1 MIAEKEINMKKILSL
16 VVMAAVIVSLLLG
29 CGGGGDDGV
38 KDDGNGA
45 PMSLLPGKSNMM
57 GYIDLAWIM
66 DEMDIEGFYE
76 SVPKE
81 PGDPQSFSEVLDI
94 LGIEELE
101 EAYMFG
107 DMSDITAS
115 SELLET
121 EAGYLG
127 LIAVGQFNQEQL
139 IDALEIQAE
148 EELVSDDYKG
158 HTIYYDSSDEM
169 ALAFLSSETLVLGTP
184 ESVEDVIDVKE
195 GDRSPIKGEVVDTY
209 NDLGSGMVKMAMV
222 IPEDAMEAMT
232 EEDSEGFEMGLNLF
246 SLFEDM
252 ETVGLVVDRSDDSL
266 PIDVRICFSNKDSA
280 ENMKGMLALLI
291 GMMDM
296 EGMEMEEEDEAFLE
310 IIEGMDVK
318 LDGSC
323 VEIGLEITSDIIED
337 MAESFEEGFM
347 EGFEGFGFGG

>member
-1 MIAEKEINMKKILSL
+1 MKKMLSL
-16 VVMAAVIVSLLLG
+16 IVMATVIVSLLLG
-29 CGGGGDDGV
+29 CGGGDGDGV
-38 KDDGNGA
+38 ENDSNGD
-45 PMSLLPGKSNMM
+45 PMSLLPGESNMM

-81 PGDPQSFSEVLDI
+81 PGDPQSFSEILDI

-107 DMSDITAS
+107 DMSDMTAS
-115 SELLET
+115 TELLET

-127 LIAVGQFNQEQL
+127 LIVVGQFNQEQL
-139 IDALEIQAE
+139 IDALETQAE
-148 EELVSDDYKG
+148 GELVSDDYKG
-158 HTIYYDSSDEM
+158 HTIYSDTSDEM

-195 GDRSPIKGEVVDTY
+195 GDRSPIKGEVVNTY

-222 IPEDAMEAMT
+222 MPEDAMEEMVQGGT
-232 EEDSEGFEMGLNLF
+232 EGFDMGLNLF

-252 ETVGLVVDRSDDSL
+252 ETVGLVIDKSGDSL
-266 PIDVRICFSNKDSA
+266 PIDARICFSNKESA
-280 ENMKGMLALLI
+280 ENMKGMLALII

-296 EGMEMEEEDEAFLE
+296 EGMEMEEGDEAFFE
-310 IIEGMDVK
+310 VIEGMDVK
-318 LDGSC
+318 LDGKC
-323 VEIGLEITSDIIED
+323 VKIGMEITSDIIED